1 MAPRFCCG
9 NNNVSAGYTI
19 AYINFCI
26 RLLVVVISLI
36 RIDDTTNTFKT
47 HEDGRF
53 DEGGIYA
60 TTTTTTQSPGKFAYK
75 FLLSRCCLQE
85 L

>member
-19 AYINFCI
+19 AYFNFCI
-26 RLLVVVISLI
+26 RILVVLISLI
-36 RIDDTTNTFKT
+36 RIDDTTEIFRI

-53 DEGGIYA
+53 DDVT
-60 TTTTTTQSPGKFAYK
+60 TTTTTTQSPGKFTLT
-75 FLLSRCCLQE
+75 LLDLAG
-85 L
+85 